1 MTEHDNS
8 SNPDPNSD
16 PNPDQSSARQI
27 RIFVLVLG
35 VLSLALVGGL
45 ISMVFFVSDEV
56 TVRAVGPVPP
66 GPGAER
72 GGLVFQGT
80 VGLWQINGQ
89 QTANAARQVRF
100 DMQLTGGSGQ
110 PPPPNLD
117 MRWVL
122 DLPDSGLPKIS
133 VTPSQVGPGRYT
145 GTAQLPADGQWFLRI
160 HTPVV
165 TGRLK
170 FYVDPLKQ

>member
-16 PNPDQSSARQI
+16 QSSARQI
-27 RIFVLVLG
+27 RIFVLVIG
-35 VLSLALVGGL
+35 VLSLTLVGGL

-72 GGLVFQGT
+72 GGLVFKGT
-80 VGLWQINGQ
+80 VGLWEING
-89 QTANAARQVRF
+89 RQMADASRRVRF
-100 DMQLTGGSGQ
+100 DMELGGPSGQ
-110 PPPPNLD
+110 PPPPDLE

-145 GTAQLPADGQWFLRI
+145 GTAQLPADGQWLLRI
-160 HTPVV
+160 QTPVV
-165 TGRLK
+165 TGRFK
-170 FYVDPLKQ
+170 FFVDPLKQ